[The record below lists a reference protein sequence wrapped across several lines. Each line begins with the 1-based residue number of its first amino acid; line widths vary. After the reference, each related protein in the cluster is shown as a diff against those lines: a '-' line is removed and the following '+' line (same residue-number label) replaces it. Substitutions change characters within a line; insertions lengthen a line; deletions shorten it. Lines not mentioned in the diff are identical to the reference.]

1 MGVASDLAR
10 HSKPGVAENLLRA
23 QADAPLYQSIFPTS
37 LSGPTRLTTLLLQ
50 DETLESLRQQFAD
63 GEIGHARGAGS
74 SSTSTTSSSLSEN
87 PAILMKRIHDRLR
100 HVLIRACAGSD
111 ATIDVVNALEECLK
125 NCFLSNEEETE
136 TSTTRVTIV
145 DTLLEPPIVTRRA
158 LSSSSSSSHCMARFY
173 FDATSSAGGFHRLL
187 LHAICQFHGL
197 HATSTTT
204 TMTNTNTANTAAV
217 QSSDL
222 VTGAKEARLLTV
234 TGKRML
240 GPDIRIT
247 DCLHLDVEVNSS
259 ELAMHP
265 RPGGRFD
272 GIAAAAN
279 ASTAT
284 STIKA

>member
-1 MGVASDLAR
+1 
-10 HSKPGVAENLLRA
+10 
-23 QADAPLYQSIFPTS
+23 
-37 LSGPTRLTTLLLQ
+37 
-50 DETLESLRQQFAD
+50 
-63 GEIGHARGAGS
+63 
-74 SSTSTTSSSLSEN
+74 
-87 PAILMKRIHDRLR
+87 
-100 HVLIRACAGSD
+100 
-111 ATIDVVNALEECLK
+111 
-125 NCFLSNEEETE
+125 
-136 TSTTRVTIV
+136 
-145 DTLLEPPIVTRRA
+145 
-158 LSSSSSSSHCMARFY
+158 MARFY

-204 TMTNTNTANTAAV
+204 TNTTMTNTNTGTGTTAAA

-247 DCLHLDVEVNSS
+247 DFLNLDVEVKSS
-259 ELAMHP
+259 ERAMHS
-265 RPGGRFD
+265 RPSGRFD

-279 ASTAT
+279 ATTAA